1 MRIHSD
7 TMPRTYKPKDQA
19 RRYAENEE
27 ALRADGGK
35 RVNVRLRGDA
45 VEALE
50 SIQAKH
56 GMTQT
61 EAIHMAL
68 IRSAGI
74 RRV

>member
-27 ALRADGGK
+27 ALRADGGR

-45 VEALE
+45 VKALQL
-50 SIQAKH
+50 IQIKH
-56 GMTQT
+56 GISQT
-61 EAIHMAL
+61 EAIHLAIL
-68 IRSAGI
+68 RTINTRP
-74 RRV
+74 

>member
-45 VEALE
+45 VAALQA
-50 SIQAKH
+50 IQAKH
-56 GMTQT
+56 GISQT
-61 EAIHMAL
+61 EAIHLAV
-68 IRSAGI
+68 IQVAARK
-74 RRV
+74 